1 MCPENSGIHQTF
13 ARPIR
18 PNDRFPLASNDVS
31 GNNGDG
37 ALRARFAACVLI
49 TTDPTDAL
57 EFILSIFVSISEFR
71 SRFARQGKLGLALAA
86 VVTLSA
92 PFAHGAQLSSDAKA
106 SIPHDVQQII
116 VVDYRAMQNS
126 SAAMSLKD
134 RVMPPEL
141 KRLET
146 ALVSS
151 GLKVDSDA
159 DALAFAAFRAPNPD
173 GKGAEVERIVGIA
186 QGQFH
191 THDILASFTKSKTKP
206 LTLRNNSIYP
216 MGSTGLSVVF
226 LNQTTMVFGDKDA
239 VRAAL
244 DARDGL
250 TPSFLTDSDLVGDM
264 GAVDSHAVWSL
275 LDAKGTQTMMKSV
288 LGVASQLADYDTV
301 KNRMKG
307 SRYTMD
313 FNNGVRFDMSVNMSD
328 TITAATCSTLL
339 KGVQLLRKQQGTPLE
354 KTALDATT
362 IDSSSGTLTVS
373 YSSSDSQFA
382 SLLTSPLFQ
391 SVVK

>member
-1 MCPENSGIHQTF
+1 M
-13 ARPIR
+13 
-18 PNDRFPLASNDVS
+18 
-31 GNNGDG
+31 
-37 ALRARFAACVLI
+37 
-49 TTDPTDAL
+49 
-57 EFILSIFVSISEFR
+57 SISVPLSDYR
-71 SRFARQGKLGLALAA
+71 SKFSRQGKLGLALSTVLA
-86 VVTLSA
+86 VSV
-92 PFAHGAQLSSDAKA
+92 PFVNAAQLSTDAKSA
-106 SIPHDVQQII
+106 IPRDVQQII

-146 ALVSS
+146 ALISS
-151 GLKVDSDA
+151 GFKVDNDA

-173 GKGAEVERIVGIA
+173 GKGAQVDRIVGIA

-191 THDILASFTKSKTKP
+191 TQSIMSSFAKSKTKP
-206 LTLRNNSIYP
+206 RILRNNSIYP

-239 VRAAL
+239 VNAAL
-244 DARDGL
+244 DSRDGIS
-250 TPSFLTDSDLVGDM
+250 PSFLTDSDLVNDM
-264 GAVDSHAVWSL
+264 GSVETHAIWSL
-275 LDAKGTQTMMKSV
+275 LDAKGTQTMMRSV

-301 KNRMKG
+301 KNRMKS

-313 FNNGVRFDMSVNMSD
+313 FSNGVRFDMAVSMSD
-328 TITAATCSTLL
+328 TLTAATCATLM
-339 KGVQLLRKQQGTPLE
+339 KGVQLLRKQQGTALE
-354 KTALDATT
+354 RLALDNTT
-362 IDSSSGTLTVS
+362 IDSSSGSLMVD

>member
-1 MCPENSGIHQTF
+1 MAVCP
-13 ARPIR
+13 
-18 PNDRFPLASNDVS
+18 
-31 GNNGDG
+31 
-37 ALRARFAACVLI
+37 
-49 TTDPTDAL
+49 
-57 EFILSIFVSISEFR
+57 
-71 SRFARQGKLGLALAA
+71 
-86 VVTLSA
+86 
-92 PFAHGAQLSSDAKA
+92 PFADAAALSSDAKSA
-106 SIPHDVQQII
+106 IPHNVQQII

-126 SAAMSLKD
+126 PAAMSLKD

-146 ALVSS
+146 SLVNS
-151 GLKVDSDA
+151 GLKVDADA
-159 DALAFAAFRAPNPD
+159 DALAFAAFRAPNAE
-173 GKGAEVERIVGIA
+173 GKGGEVDRIVGIA

-191 THDILASFTKSKTKP
+191 THDIMASFTKSKTKP
-206 LTLRNNSIYP
+206 RILRNNSIYP

-239 VRAAL
+239 INAAL
-244 DARDGL
+244 DARDGI
-250 TPSFLTDSDLVGDM
+250 TPGFLTDSDLVGDM
-264 GAVDSHAVWSL
+264 ASVDTHAVWSL

-288 LGVASQLADYDTV
+288 LGAASQLADYDTV

-313 FNNGVRFDMSVNMSD
+313 FSNGVRFDMAVSMSD
-328 TITAATCSTLL
+328 TLTAATCATLL
-339 KGVQLLRKQQGTPLE
+339 KGVQLLRKQQGSPLE

-362 IDSSSGTLTVS
+362 IDSSSGSLTVD